1 MFGKLIILVIILVII
16 LIGLLLYF
24 KKIYEKFE
32 EDESESESID
42 INMDYSQKEVNIVD
56 CSKYPILCSNKKNNI
71 PYEPYMERRA
81 ISLNRLKNIS
91 KRFNPSDY

>member
-1 MFGKLIILVIILVII
+1 MTCKLIILVIILVII
-16 LIGLLLYF
+16 LIGLLLYL

-32 EDESESESID
+32 EDESESID

-56 CSKYPILCSNKKNNI
+56 CTKYPVLCSNKKNNI

>member
-1 MFGKLIILVIILVII
+1 MVGKLIILVIILF
-16 LIGLLLYF
+16 GLLLYL

-32 EDESESESID
+32 EDDSESID
-42 INMDYSQKEVNIVD
+42 INMDYSQKEVNIVE
-56 CSKYPILCSNKKNNI
+56 CSKYPVLCSNKKNNI

-91 KRFNPSDY
+91 KRFNPGDY

>member
-1 MFGKLIILVIILVII
+1 MFGKLTILVIILVII

-32 EDESESESID
+32 EDESESID
-42 INMDYSQKEVNIVD
+42 INMDYSQKEVNIVE
-56 CSKYPILCSNKKNNI
+56 CSKYPVLCSNKKNNI

-91 KRFNPSDY
+91 KRFNPGDY